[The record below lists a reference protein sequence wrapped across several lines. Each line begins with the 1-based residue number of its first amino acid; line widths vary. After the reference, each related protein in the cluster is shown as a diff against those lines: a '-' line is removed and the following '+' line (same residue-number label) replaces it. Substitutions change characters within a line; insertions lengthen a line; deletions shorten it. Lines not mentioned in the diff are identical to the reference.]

1 MHSTLRFSA
10 GKTTDDVK
18 AVITSQLKNNGGL
31 LTNSS
36 VFRADV
42 ESLSVDVGA
51 TGINPQTSTNV
62 TPVSFHRSV
71 SFTITHVRDKDTE
84 RRYESSLSTSA
95 TTEVR
100 ISDATMVATLFLDAT
115 KSNVAGE
122 DAGTQGSVRISPV
135 SSDTQTAMTTLLTH
149 ERTTQLETGRER
161 TVSTDSAL
169 EGTEANS
176 PEGEATTQIVLSR
189 GRTTHQQSLH
199 DETTQLVL
207 SSEQTT
213 RSSIIFTTH
222 QPLDALHI
230 STEATTESLP
240 LTITTASE
248 PGQSSTGAASVD
260 TVSAEIYSTEYAPIT
275 ESPSVEIVV
284 TYSVTVKDMSR
295 TTPVWSAITDSLIRI
310 GETTSHPVQN
320 AVSESTIV
328 DNPFTGS
335 HRVDNTITESPRVDN
350 AVTESHIVDNAITK
364 NPHVDNAITESH
376 LVDNAITESHLV
388 DNAITESHLVD
399 NAITESHHVD
409 TPIAETHH
417 VDNAVT
423 ESPSSAIDATESI
436 TTGHPRNGS
445 AVTASHLTQPTTTH
459 SLIST
464 QWQRVMIILNRT
476 KYIPTASR
484 TSEMTL
490 STADNANNFR
500 TSTASEIED
509 GFNTTKQTDERTHF
523 SPTTKMDDT
532 DSTNGGPYT
541 VVTESHTFTGTT
553 HSKLKSRQTA
563 MPSKIN
569 V

>member
-1 MHSTLRFSA
+1 M
-10 GKTTDDVK
+10 
-18 AVITSQLKNNGGL
+18 
-31 LTNSS
+31 
-36 VFRADV
+36 DV

-51 TGINPQTSTNV
+51 TGINRQTSTND
-62 TPVSFHRSV
+62 TPVSIHRSV

-84 RRYESSLSTSA
+84 RRDESILTTSA

-100 ISDATMVATLFLDAT
+100 ISDATMVATLFLGAT
-115 KSNVAGE
+115 KSNVVGE
-122 DAGTQGSVRISPV
+122 DAGTHGSARISPV
-135 SSDTQTAMTTLLTH
+135 SSATEVAKTTMLGH
-149 ERTTQLETGRER
+149 ERTTQPETEREQ
-161 TVSTDSAL
+161 TVSQYTVL
-169 EGTEANS
+169 ESTETMS
-176 PEGEATTQIVLSR
+176 PEGDATSQIVSST
-189 GRTTHQQSLH
+189 GRAIQQESES
-199 DETTQLVL
+199 DDSTQLLL
-207 SSEQTT
+207 SSEHTT
-213 RSSIIFTTH
+213 RSSILFTTDH
-222 QPLDALHI
+222 SSDPLHTSA
-230 STEATTESLP
+230 EATTESLP
-240 LTITTASE
+240 LTITTASQLD
-248 PGQSSTGAASVD
+248 PSSTGAS
-260 TVSAEIYSTEYAPIT
+260 SAELVSVEIYPTEYAPVT

-335 HRVDNTITESPRVDN
+335 HRVDNTITEGPRVDN

-409 TPIAETHH
+409 TPITETHH

-445 AVTASHLTQPTTTH
+445 DVTASHLTQPTNTH

-464 QWQRVMIILNRT
+464 QWKRIMIIRNRT
-476 KYIPTASR
+476 KDTPTASL

-490 STADNANNFR
+490 STADNASNFR
-500 TSTASEIED
+500 MSTASEIED
-509 GFNTTKQTDERTHF
+509 GVNTTKQTDERTHQALQSNNF
-523 SPTTKMDDT
+523 YPTTKIDDV
-532 DSTNGGPYT
+532 DSTNGGPFT
-541 VVTESHTFTGTT
+541 VTIESHTLTGMT
-553 HSKLKSRQTA
+553 HNKTKS
-563 MPSKIN
+563 SN
-569 V
+569 S